1 MKEKFKKNIPLILFI
16 VLLIIGILVML
27 YPIISS
33 MLNSSNQKHLVKEYN
48 NQISNDINIDKEK
61 LLEDARNY
69 NSRLNTA
76 SIYDAFTKD
85 KEMSDEYKNLLKV
98 DNSLM
103 MGYITIPKIDVEIP
117 IYHGTS
123 PEVLQKGVGH
133 VEGSSLPIGGIGTHS
148 VLSAHRGLPSAK
160 LFSDLDQLENGDI
173 FYITIL
179 GEKLAYKIND
189 IKIIEPYD
197 TSYLQL
203 DPTKDYV
210 TLVTCTPYAIN
221 THRLLVRGERINY
234 NEEEIKNIKIDRGLS
249 TSDIILY
256 IGFATVIGIL
266 VFSTIKL
273 RKLSK
278 KINNEKIQK

>member
-1 MKEKFKKNIPLILFI
+1 
-16 VLLIIGILVML
+16 ML
-27 YPIISS
+27 YPVISS
-33 MLNSSNQKHLVKEYN
+33 LFNSNNQEQLVKEYD
-48 NQISNDINIDKEK
+48 NQIANDTNIDKEK

-69 NSRLNTA
+69 NNRLNTA

-85 KEMSDEYKNLLKV
+85 KEMSIEYKNLLKI
-98 DNSLM
+98 DDSLM

-133 VEGSSLPIGGIGTHS
+133 VEGSSLPVGGIGTHS

-221 THRLLVRGERINY
+221 THRLLVRGERTTY
-234 NEEEIKNIKIDRGLS
+234 NEKEIKDIKIDRGLS

-256 IGFATVIGIL
+256 AGFAAVIGIL

-278 KINNEKIQK
+278 KLNNEKVQK